1 MNWLLKFMPIVVVE
15 AESAIA
21 APTPEEKAASIGFC
35 RRIEILFQVAA
46 GRQQPARTGPQHLDM
61 LRQVAVE
68 MADRLFVVAEDEM
81 AEREDDARVAAV
93 RPR

>member
-1 MNWLLKFMPIVVVE
+1 
-15 AESAIA
+15 
-21 APTPEEKAASIGFC
+21 
-35 RRIEILFQVAA
+35 
-46 GRQQPARTGPQHLDM
+46 M